1 MSYFY
6 FRSAKRYHREWCC
19 VQPTIQLRCKFD
31 YKFAYGL
38 MMLIEPLFHSVSMV
52 DLLLQNNRIKTSKYS
67 ALTFLPLNLFE
78 QFQRL
83 ANFYFLCLLI
93 LQVIYLDHTHVYI
106 DLGIIANTYTEG
118 IYYCYLNLSANS
130 TNFFV
135 DANNN
140 VVTSSGRFS
149 VNGTKRRLRWHRK
162 SHYVIWLLT

>member
-1 MSYFY
+1 MM
-6 FRSAKRYHREWCC
+6 FRLK
-19 VQPTIQLRCKFD
+19 
-31 YKFAYGL
+31 
-38 MMLIEPLFHSVSMV
+38 PLFHSVSMV

-149 VNGTKRRLRWHRK
+149 VNGTKRRLR
-162 SHYVIWLLT
+162 